1 MLKYA
6 IAYISTAVLFLVVDF
21 VWLSTMATSFYRS
34 RIPDVMATEVNYPAA
49 IAFYLIFVAGIV
61 IFAVSPALENGRWT
75 TALSYGALFG
85 FMAYATYDL
94 TNQATL
100 KQWSTAVTIVDM
112 GWGTF
117 ISALSATMSFLFTQ
131 WLSARFQ

>member
-1 MLKYA
+1 MLKYV
-6 IAYISTAVLFLVVDF
+6 IAYLSTAALFLAVDF
-21 VWLSTMATSFYRS
+21 VWLSIMANGFYRN
-34 RIPDVMATEVNYPAA
+34 RIPDVIGTQANYPAA

-75 TALSYGALFG
+75 TALVYGALFG

-100 KQWSTAVTIVDM
+100 KQWSTMVTIVDM

-117 ISALSATMSFLFTQ
+117 ASALCATLSLLFTRW
-131 WLSARFQ
+131 WLVTV

>member
-75 TALSYGALFG
+75 TALIYGALFG

-117 ISALSATMSFLFTQ
+117 ISALSATTSFLFTQ
-131 WLSARFQ
+131 WLLVKFQ

>member
-1 MLKYA
+1 MLKYV
-6 IAYISTAVLFLVVDF
+6 IAYLSTAALFLAVDF
-21 VWLSTMATSFYRS
+21 VWLSIMANDFYRN
-34 RIPDVMATEVNYPAA
+34 RIPDVIGTQANYPAA

-75 TALSYGALFG
+75 TALVYGALFG

-100 KQWSTAVTIVDM
+100 KQWSTMVTIVDM

-117 ISALSATMSFLFTQ
+117 ASALCATLSLLFTR
-131 WLSARFQ
+131 WLLATV